1 MALGCGYKCLQ
12 CLLIIFNCGAFI
24 CGLGLIVVG
33 ALGLH
38 SVVNHW
44 SEIEPPLQSL
54 IIFIIA
60 LGCFLFVLGALG
72 MFGAC
77 MKNVCL
83 LTTYCILLSI
93 LMVAEIAAGIFAI
106 VEKPKVKKHITSALK
121 KLVDKYRND
130 EHVRKVFDEI
140 QQKLHCCG
148 ADSPKDYGENPPT
161 SCSKDGVQFTEGCI
175 KKVSDLSKAHLNAII
190 VSVFLFALVQMI
202 CLVFAV
208 CVLLAIKRGDD
219 E

>member
-12 CLLIIFNCGAFI
+12 CLLVIFNCGAFI

-44 SEIEPPLQSL
+44 KDIEPPLQSL
-54 IIFIIA
+54 IIFIIV

-77 MKNVCL
+77 TKNVCL

-93 LMVAEIAAGIFAI
+93 LIVAEIAAGIFAI
-106 VEKPKVKKHITSALK
+106 LEKPKL
-121 KLVDKYRND
+121 
-130 EHVRKVFDEI
+130 
-140 QQKLHCCG
+140 QCCG
-148 ADSPKDYGENPPT
+148 ADSSKDYVTPPPE
-161 SCSKDGVQFTEGCI
+161 SCFKDGQIFKEGCV
-175 KKVSDLSKAHLNAII
+175 KKVSDLSKMHLNAII
-190 VSVFLFALVQMI
+190 ISVFLFSLVQMI

-208 CVLLAIKRGDD
+208 CVLLAVKRGDD